1 MGRRSGA
8 TWRAKRMTN
17 SLDLSSLRENPDL
30 VRLNT
35 ELLAEPAEKPSKGA
49 KYGNVRTT
57 FQGREY
63 ASKRE
68 AQRAQELDLM
78 EKAGEI
84 VYWWPQV
91 PFRLAGGIRYIADFL
106 VLQNDGTWRA
116 EDVKSSATRKIA
128 TYRRK
133 RKLYRERYHMEIME
147 VE

>member
-1 MGRRSGA
+1 
-8 TWRAKRMTN
+8 MT
-17 SLDLSSLRENPDL
+17 LDLSSLRENPDL
-30 VRLNT
+30 VARNPDLF
-35 ELLAEPAEKPSKGA
+35 AEPAEKPSKPR
-49 KYGNVRTT
+49 KYRNTPTV

-84 VYWWPQV
+84 AGWLPQW

-116 EDVKSSATRKIA
+116 EDVKSEATRKIG
-128 TYRRK
+128 TYRLK
-133 RKLYRERYHMEIME
+133 RKLYRERYGRDIQE
-147 VE
+147 V